1 MHAYGE
7 KGFPLYPRKA
17 REKSR
22 VLESWI
28 FWLSVIMNFTATMKM
43 ATIISTIVNGNTSTD
58 HEESLNMPQSTCAS
72 TICGFEMFDDGLF
85 TEFDGSDRHV
95 RSRWESTVT

>member
-7 KGFPLYPRKA
+7 KGFSLYPRKA

-22 VLESWI
+22 VLGSWL

-43 ATIISTIVNGNTSTD
+43 ATIISTIVNGNISID
-58 HEESLNMPQSTCAS
+58 HESLNILQSTYAS
-72 TICGFEMFDDGLF
+72 TICGFEMFDNGLF

-95 RSRWESTVT
+95 RLRWESTVT